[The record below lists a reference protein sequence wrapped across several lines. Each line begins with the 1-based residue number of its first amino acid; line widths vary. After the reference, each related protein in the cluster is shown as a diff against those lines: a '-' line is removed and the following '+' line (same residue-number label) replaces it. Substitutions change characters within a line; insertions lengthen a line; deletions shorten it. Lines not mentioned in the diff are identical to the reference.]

1 MNQRYGMI
9 LVVCAL
15 LMLAN
20 AAKATPLSFSS
31 AWGGCTVESPGMAS
45 INRYPVCSK
54 TKNGQRCSIFIS
66 LDGVG
71 RTWTAFIT
79 SRPLK
84 GKFTGMQ
91 KTVPFGDSTLS
102 CSLKAPNVT
111 AIRHCRGSV
120 HRTGGRG
127 SCEVCTAKNGK
138 QECAIQSLRLLP
150 DKVKNARH
158 RKQ

>member
-1 MNQRYGMI
+1 MNQKCGMT
-9 LVVCAL
+9 VAVCAL
-15 LMLAN
+15 LMLVNTAE
-20 AAKATPLSFSS
+20 ATPLSFGGS
-31 AWGGCTVESPGMAS
+31 WGGCTVNYPGTAS
-45 INRYPVCSK
+45 VDRYPVCSK
-54 TKNGQRCSIFIS
+54 VKSGQRCSISIS
-66 LDGVG
+66 LDGVE

-84 GKFTGMQ
+84 GTFTGMQ

-150 DKVKNARH
+150 DKIKNARH
-158 RKQ
+158 